1 MRLRGASCGAGGVSV
16 RAENTQ
22 RRRRRRRSEVL
33 KHAEKVFNFQARREK
48 RKEEGGTETGRTGR
62 SCGSGSLL
70 ALLQGGKIAP

>member
-1 MRLRGASCGAGGVSV
+1 MRLRGASCGAGEVSV
-16 RAENTQ
+16 RAENT
-22 RRRRRRRSEVL
+22 RRRRRRRSEIL
-33 KHAEKVFNFQARREK
+33 KHAEKVFDFQTRREK